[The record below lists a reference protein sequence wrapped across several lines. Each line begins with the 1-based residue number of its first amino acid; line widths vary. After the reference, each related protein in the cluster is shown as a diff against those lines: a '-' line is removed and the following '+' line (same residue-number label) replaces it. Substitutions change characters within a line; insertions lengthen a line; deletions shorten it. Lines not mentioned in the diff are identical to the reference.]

1 MFATF
6 LSKLYIIIIIINI
19 TINVLLI
26 IITNI
31 NKNLF
36 FCNCV
41 KKKSFVM
48 SNLLLLLGQLFDIG
62 FIYL

>member
-36 FCNCV
+36 FLLCG
-41 KKKSFVM
+41 KKSFVM